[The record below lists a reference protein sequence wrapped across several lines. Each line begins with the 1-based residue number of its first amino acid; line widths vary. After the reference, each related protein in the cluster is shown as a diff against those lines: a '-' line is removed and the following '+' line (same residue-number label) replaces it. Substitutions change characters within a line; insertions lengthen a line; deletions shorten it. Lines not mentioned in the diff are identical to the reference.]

1 MDELGFVR
9 TIKGRKTGRALRL
22 PDGMYLI
29 ERANARQALG
39 LTRQAARA
47 AEVEARIFC
56 VPAGD
61 PVRFGNLEE
70 LEAVDAPAA

>member
-1 MDELGFVR
+1 MNELGFIR
-9 TIKGRKTGRALRL
+9 TIKGRRTGKALRL

-29 ERANARQALG
+29 ERASARRALG

-47 AEVEARIFC
+47 ADVEARIFC
-56 VPAGD
+56 VPVGD

-70 LEAVDAPAA
+70 VAAPAT

>member
-9 TIKGRKTGRALRL
+9 TIRGRKTGKTLRL
-22 PDGMYLI
+22 PDGFFLI
-29 ERANARQALG
+29 ERADAEQALG

-47 AEVEARIFC
+47 AAVEARIFC

-70 LEAVDAPAA
+70 LDTPAA